1 MNEIIQKAINYID
14 EQGEKGNSLAKTI
27 AQYIIDNCLN
37 DTENAEKALDKSKT
51 LSACAKVVTANA
63 RKQASGNTA
72 VVEEA
77 VVWRWVREY
86 YGFKTDV
93 VLQSTA
99 KPAAVET
106 VDILDFM

>member
-14 EQGEKGNSLAKTI
+14 EQGEKGNILAKTI

-37 DTENAEKALDKSKT
+37 DTANAEKALSKS
-51 LSACAKVVTANA
+51 LGSCAQAVLTNA
-63 RKQASGNTA
+63 RKQAFGNTA